1 MSIEEFNKID
11 LEELEKLLFNYVKEH
26 RNIEINNM
34 KDKMFIIALLDLLGA
49 STSLL
54 VRRKGLEPLS
64 KPEQDILNYK
74 YKETKKILN
83 KSFNEFE
90 HLINGSL

>member
-1 MSIEEFNKID
+1 MSIQDKVSLILTVSF
-11 LEELEKLLFNYVKEH
+11 LLFGFYFLYKE
-26 RNIEINNM
+26 
-34 KDKMFIIALLDLLGA
+34 
-49 STSLL
+49 L